1 MRKFLLT
8 LFMIF
13 SLLAC
18 ANSETKEETGVIKKV
33 GKEVIT
39 EIEVQKE
46 LEKIGIKNDENLKND
61 VIESLTVQKILKQEA
76 EKQGLNKEESY
87 KIELKKAERVLLASM
102 LLEKD
107 VYQKVSKDE
116 VLLKKYFDDNKEKFD
131 FEQVKIAHIVIKNSN
146 MNETQKN
153 EALKKAQGILD
164 RVLKGDNF
172 YELARQYSEAPDAK
186 WGGEIGY
193 ISKGDMV
200 SQIENVAFNNPKG
213 VYNKIVET
221 IYGYEII
228 LIIDKKG
235 KTPEFN
241 ELNDVDKNELKDLLL
256 NDYYYD
262 YIKNLKKEYGVDK

>member
-1 MRKFLLT
+1 MKKFLLISFT
-8 LFMIF
+8 IF

-18 ANSETKEETGVIKKV
+18 ANNETKDESGVIKKV

-39 EIEVQKE
+39 EKEVQKE
-46 LEKIGIKNDENLKND
+46 LENIGIKNDESLKKD
-61 VIESLTVQKILKQEA
+61 VIESLTIQKILKQEA

-87 KIELKKAERVLLASM
+87 KAELKKAERVLLASM

-116 VLLKKYFDDNKEKFD
+116 ELLKKYFDDNKNKFD
-131 FEQVKIAHIVIKNSN
+131 FEQVKIAHIVIKNAN
-146 MNETQKN
+146 MNDTQKN
-153 EALKKAQGILD
+153 EVLKKAQGILD
-164 RVLKGDNF
+164 RVLKGENF
-172 YELARQYSEAPDAK
+172 YELARQFSEAPDAK

-200 SQIENVAFNNPKG
+200 TQIENVAFENPVG
-213 VYNKIVET
+213 IYNKVVET

-235 KTPEFN
+235 KTPEYKD
-241 ELNDVDKNELKDLLL
+241 LNDADKNELKDLLL
-256 NDYYYD
+256 NDYYIN
-262 YIKNLKKEYGVDK
+262 YIKNLKKEYGVEK